1 MAMSTL
7 DSITAMH
14 KYEKV
19 GHCAELW
26 EQSMAS
32 QKMFYLEHVVWKK
45 DLCDTQKLHN
55 WWAEFILYLD
65 RSLKSVSK
73 YTWF

>member
-1 MAMSTL
+1 MALSTL

-32 QKMFYLEHVVWKK
+32 QKKV
-45 DLCDTQKLHN
+45 
-55 WWAEFILYLD
+55 FILSMWCGKNTFVIY
-65 RSLKSVSK
+65 K
-73 YTWF
+73 

>member
-1 MAMSTL
+1 MALSTL

-19 GHCAELW
+19 GHCAKLW

-32 QKMFYLEHVVWKK
+32 QKKFYLEHVVWKK
-45 DLCDTQKLHN
+45 GVFHIQEILVST
-55 WWAEFILYLD
+55 FIQYLD
-65 RSLKSVSK
+65 RSLKKSVSK
-73 YTWF
+73 YT

>member
-1 MAMSTL
+1 MALSTL
-7 DSITAMH
+7 DSINAMH

-32 QKMFYLEHVVWKK
+32 QKKTVFILSIEHVVWKK
-45 DLCDTQKLHN
+45 YVCDIQKTYN
-55 WWAEFILYLD
+55 W
-65 RSLKSVSK
+65 
-73 YTWF
+73 

>member
-1 MAMSTL
+1 MALSTL

-32 QKMFYLEHVVWKK
+32 QKKFYLEHVVWKK
-45 DLCDTQKLHN
+45 YVYDIQKTYN
-55 WWAEFILYLD
+55 W
-65 RSLKSVSK
+65 
-73 YTWF
+73 

>member
-55 WWAEFILYLD
+55 WWAHLY
-65 RSLKSVSK
+65 
-73 YTWF
+73 YIWTGA

>member
-19 GHCAELW
+19 GHCAKLW

-55 WWAEFILYLD
+55 WFLIVCYL
-65 RSLKSVSK
+65 
-73 YTWF
+73 

>member
-1 MAMSTL
+1 MALSTL

-32 QKMFYLEHVVWKK
+32 QKKV
-45 DLCDTQKLHN
+45 
-55 WWAEFILYLD
+55 FILSMWCGKNTFVIYKRHAIGDHIHTIFGQEL
-65 RSLKSVSK
+65 
-73 YTWF
+73 